1 MGLTAL
7 DILVV
12 LLVGAGLVFGWLRG
26 FVSEILSLFA
36 WFLAIVALR
45 YLHEPVRDLLT
56 GLVGTVS
63 GVSVLAFALIFGL
76 VFLAGKL
83 ASRRLG
89 GRVRNSVVG
98 PVDRVL
104 GAGFGA
110 LKGLIGA
117 TILFLGVSLVYDT
130 IWGRAA
136 ERPEWMTASR
146 SYPLLKSSGATF
158 VDLVE
163 ARRGPAPAQGASE
176 GNESAGN
183 GQ

>member
-12 LLVGAGLVFGWLRG
+12 LLVGGGLVLGWLRG
-26 FVSEILSLFA
+26 FVAEILSLFA
-36 WFLAIVALR
+36 WFLAIIALR
-45 YLHEPVRDLLT
+45 YLHGPVRDLLV
-56 GLVGTVS
+56 GPVGTVS
-63 GVSVLAFALIFGL
+63 GASVLAFFLVFGL
-76 VFLAGKL
+76 VFLGGKL

-98 PVDRVL
+98 PLDRVL

-110 LKGLIGA
+110 IKGLILA
-117 TILFLGVSLVYDT
+117 TLIFLVVNLVYDT

-136 ERPEWMTASR
+136 LRPDWMADAR
-146 SYPLLKSSGATF
+146 AYPLLKSSGTTI

-163 ARRGPAPAQGASE
+163 AQRGPASE
-176 GNESAGN
+176 GNTAAAN
-183 GQ
+183 AQ

>member
-1 MGLTAL
+1 MSLTAL
-7 DILVV
+7 DVIVI
-12 LLVGAGLVFGWLRG
+12 LLVGAGLLVGWLRG
-26 FVSEILSLFA
+26 FVAEILSLFA

-45 YLHEPVRDLLT
+45 YLHAPVRDLLV
-56 GLVGTVS
+56 GPVGTVA
-63 GVSVLAFALIFGL
+63 GASVLAFVIVFGL
-76 VFLAGKL
+76 VFVGGKL

-98 PVDRVL
+98 PVDRLL

-117 TILFLGVSLVYDT
+117 TLLFLVLSLGYDT

-136 ERPEWMTASR
+136 VRPEWMAQSR
-146 SYPLLKSSGATF
+146 TYPLLQSSSAMM

-163 ARRGPAPAQGASE
+163 ARRGAAPQANQAEANAQ
-176 GNESAGN
+176 
-183 GQ
+183 

>member
-7 DILVV
+7 DIVVV
-12 LLVGAGLVFGWLRG
+12 LLVGAGLVLGAMRG
-26 FVSEILSLFA
+26 FVAEVLSLLA

-45 YLHEPVRDLLT
+45 YLYEPVRDLLV
-56 GLVGTVS
+56 GPVGTVS
-63 GVSVLAFALIFGL
+63 GAAMLAFVLVFGL
-76 VFLAGKL
+76 VFLGGKL

-89 GRVRNSVVG
+89 RRVRDSVIG
-98 PVDRVL
+98 PVDRLL
-104 GAGFGA
+104 GGGFGA

-117 TILFLGVSLVYDT
+117 TLLFLAASLVYDT

-136 ERPEWMTASR
+136 ARPEWMTESR

-163 ARRGPAPAQGASE
+163 EARGPAPPE
-176 GNESAGN
+176 GNSAEAN
-183 GQ
+183 VQNAQ

>member
-12 LLVGAGLVFGWLRG
+12 LLVGAGLVFGFLRG
-26 FVSEILSLFA
+26 FVAEVLSLLA

-45 YLHEPVRDLLT
+45 YLYEPVKNLLL
-56 GLVGTVS
+56 GPIGTEA
-63 GVSVLAFALIFGL
+63 GAAVLSFALVFGL
-76 VFLAGKL
+76 VFLGGKL

-89 GRVRNSVVG
+89 TRVRQSVVG

-104 GAGFGA
+104 GGGFGA

-117 TILFLGVSLVYDT
+117 TILYLLLSLVYDT

-136 ERPEWMTASR
+136 PRPEWMSESR
-146 SYPLLKSSGATF
+146 TYQLLDSSGETI

-163 ARRGPAPAQGASE
+163 AQQGPDPDENQTNAQ
-176 GNESAGN
+176 
-183 GQ
+183 

>member
-12 LLVGAGLVFGWLRG
+12 LLVGGGLVLGWLRG
-26 FVSEILSLFA
+26 FVAEILSLFA
-36 WFLAIVALR
+36 WFLAIIALR
-45 YLHEPVRDLLT
+45 YLHGPVRDLLT
-56 GLVGTVS
+56 GPVGTVS
-63 GVSVLAFALIFGL
+63 GASVLAFALVFGL
-76 VFLAGKL
+76 VFLGGKL

-98 PVDRVL
+98 PLDRVL

-110 LKGLIGA
+110 LKGLILA
-117 TILFLGVSLVYDT
+117 TLLFLAVNLVYDT

-136 ERPEWMTASR
+136 LRPDWMADART
-146 SYPLLKSSGATF
+146 YPLLKSSGTTI

-163 ARRGPAPAQGASE
+163 AQRGPAANQAQANSQ
-176 GNESAGN
+176 NA
-183 GQ
+183 Q

>member
-7 DILVV
+7 DIIVI
-12 LLVGAGLVFGWLRG
+12 LLVGAGLLFGWLRG
-26 FVSEILSLFA
+26 FVCEILSLFA

-45 YLHEPVRDLLT
+45 YLHEPVRDLLV
-56 GLVGTVS
+56 GPVGTVA
-63 GVSVLAFALIFGL
+63 GASVLAFVIVFGI
-76 VFLAGKL
+76 VFLGGKL

-89 GRVRNSVVG
+89 SRVRQSVVG
-98 PVDRVL
+98 PLDRVL

-117 TILFLGVSLVYDT
+117 TLLFLAINLVYDT

-136 ERPEWMTASR
+136 IRPEWMAQSR
-146 SYPLLKSSGATF
+146 TYPLLESSSSTV

-163 ARRGPAPAQGASE
+163 AQRGPAPA
-176 GNESAGN
+176 GNEAAISN

>member
-1 MGLTAL
+1 MSLTAL

-12 LLVGAGLVFGWLRG
+12 LLVGLGLVFGFLRG
-26 FVSEILSLFA
+26 FVAEALSLFA

-45 YLHEPVRDLLT
+45 YLYDPVRLLLA
-56 GLVGTVS
+56 GPIGTES
-63 GVSVLAFALIFGL
+63 GAAVLSFALVFGL

-89 GRVRNSVVG
+89 SRVRQSVVG

-104 GAGFGA
+104 GGGFGA

-117 TILFLGVSLVYDT
+117 TLIYLGLSLVYDT
-130 IWGRAA
+130 IWGRASPRPDWLA
-136 ERPEWMTASR
+136 ESHT
-146 SYPLLKSSGATF
+146 YPLLESSGETI

-163 ARRGPAPAQGASE
+163 AQRGPDPDEDTNTTNSQ
-176 GNESAGN
+176 
-183 GQ
+183 